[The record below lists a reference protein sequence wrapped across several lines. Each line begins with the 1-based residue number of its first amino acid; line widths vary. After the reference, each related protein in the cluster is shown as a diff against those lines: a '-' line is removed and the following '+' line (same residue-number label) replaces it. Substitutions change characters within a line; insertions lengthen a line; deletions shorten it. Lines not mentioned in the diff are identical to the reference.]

1 MIKRW
6 LIKHKRLLIIFGI
19 VSVIFATIT
28 GFQIILLADNL
39 GDLQHYAETGEITDS
54 MYKYSITGFI
64 NLIVGFIWIAL
75 LLILLWRVIFPDYKT
90 VKNAF
95 FLGELEFLMKLPT
108 SVRKELRKK

>member
-6 LIKHKRLLIIFGI
+6 LIKHKSLLIAFGV
-19 VSVIFATIT
+19 VSVIFATVT
-28 GFQIILLADNL
+28 GFQIMVLADNL
-39 GDLQHYAETGEITDS
+39 GDLQHYAETGEITNS
-54 MYKYSITGFI
+54 MYKYGIVGLI

-95 FLGELEFLMKLPT
+95 FFGELEFLLKMPT
-108 SVRKELRKK
+108 SVRKELRRK